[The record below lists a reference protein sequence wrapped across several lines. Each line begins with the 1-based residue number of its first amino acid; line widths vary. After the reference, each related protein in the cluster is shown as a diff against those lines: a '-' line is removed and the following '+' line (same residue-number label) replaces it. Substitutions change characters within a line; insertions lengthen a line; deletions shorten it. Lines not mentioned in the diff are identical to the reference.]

1 MARSAKANFFESR
14 GREETGVDSDSGP
27 ISIANGAVEDSGE
40 LQRRLAVLHR
50 LSSFVGHDEYQSQQQ
65 AAAKALKTSVRHV
78 RRLLSV
84 YREAGVAGLLRQERS
99 DAGVRKV
106 GVGWEEFILQTYR
119 EGNKGSRELSRAQV
133 ARLVASRA
141 DEQGLASYPS
151 RRSVYRILAEEIKAK
166 ERRSKRHRIGWQ
178 GEALQVVTKEGIE
191 IDVDYSNQVWQC
203 DHTPADILV
212 VAADGSY
219 HRPTL
224 TLVVDMHSRC
234 IVGMHLGLD
243 YPSAFV
249 TCLALRHAILPK
261 RYGSSYGLQALW
273 ESYGVPQY
281 LYTDGGRDFTSKHL
295 ETVTT
300 SLGIVQCLRRKP
312 SDGGIVERAL
322 GTINREF
329 FAPFPGYTT
338 PRLKD
343 HCVAAEGDACLSL
356 AEVEKRL
363 VRYIVDHYNQQP
375 DARSPRESRLSRW
388 KSNRIAMGVPPEERV
403 LDVLLMRQDERRVYQ
418 GGYVR
423 FANLVYRGE
432 YLAGYAGEKVA
443 LRYDP
448 RDITTLYVYR
458 ADGGYDV
465 FLTRAHAMNLETERL
480 SLVDA
485 KAIARQLRESC
496 REINNQSILNEI
508 RDRMAFVKSVV
519 EKRAAALSSESSS
532 KSAPDVLDEAQP
544 LVLPPSIESPPAPAQ
559 TLGSPEVLEVSEE
572 EEEID
577 LDSLPEVRVY
587 DTKQLRQMRQNY
599 GL

>member
-1 MARSAKANFFESR
+1 MKDVKEDGGGAIDEAMPEATVIRN
-14 GREETGVDSDSGP
+14 GLEELP
-27 ISIANGAVEDSGE
+27 AEME
-40 LQRRLAVLHR
+40 QRLTVLHR
-50 LSSFVGHDEYQSQQQ
+50 LEGYGRDLGRESYQAEQVKAAEELGISVSSLYRLLCVYRLEGVEG
-65 AAAKALKTSVRHV
+65 LV
-78 RRLLSV
+78 RR
-84 YREAGVAGLLRQERS
+84 ERS
-99 DAGVRKV
+99 DAGVRRV
-106 GVGWEEFILQTYR
+106 SGEWEDFIVQTYR
-119 EGNKGSRELSRAQV
+119 DGNKGSRVLTRAQV
-133 ARLVASRA
+133 ARMVASRA
-141 DEQGLASYPS
+141 HDKGLESYPS
-151 RRSVYRILAEEIKAK
+151 RRSVYRILESEIKAQ

-178 GEALQVVTKEGIE
+178 GEELRVITKEGIE
-191 IDVDYSNQVWQC
+191 IDVEYSNQVWLC
-203 DHTPADILV
+203 DHTPADLLV
-212 VAADGSY
+212 LAADGSY
-219 HRPTL
+219 RRPTL
-224 TLVVDMHSRC
+224 TLVVDMYSRC
-234 IVGMHLGLD
+234 IVGMRLGLD

-261 RYGSSYGLQALW
+261 RYGSSYELQTMW

-281 LYTDGGRDFTSKHL
+281 LYTDAGRDFTSKHL
-295 ETVTT
+295 ENVTT

-338 PRLKD
+338 PRLKEYR
-343 HCVAAEGDACLSL
+343 VAAEGDACLSL
-356 AEVEKRL
+356 AEVEKHL
-363 VRYIVDHYNQQP
+363 VRYIADHYNQRP
-375 DARSPRESRLSRW
+375 DARSQRESRMERW
-388 KSNRIAMGVPPEERV
+388 KSKCIAMGVPPKERS

-448 RDITTLYVYR
+448 RDITTLYVYQ
-458 ADGGYDV
+458 ADGGYDT

-480 SLVDA
+480 SLMDA
-485 KAIARQLRESC
+485 KAIARRLRESR
-496 REINNQSILNEI
+496 REINNPAILNEI

-519 EKRAAALSSESSS
+519 EERAAALSTDSS
-532 KSAPDVLDEAQP
+532 KPSPSVSDEAPPLVIAPPDSSLVPGQSSVSQDVLEASEQ
-544 LVLPPSIESPPAPAQ
+544 
-559 TLGSPEVLEVSEE
+559 EE

-577 LDSLPEVRVY
+577 LDSLPEIRVY

>member
-1 MARSAKANFFESR
+1 MTPYRSF
-14 GREETGVDSDSGP
+14 
-27 ISIANGAVEDSGE
+27 
-40 LQRRLAVLHR
+40 
-50 LSSFVGHDEYQSQQQ
+50 
-65 AAAKALKTSVRHV
+65 
-78 RRLLSV
+78 
-84 YREAGVAGLLRQERS
+84 
-99 DAGVRKV
+99 
-106 GVGWEEFILQTYR
+106 
-119 EGNKGSRELSRAQV
+119 
-133 ARLVASRA
+133 
-141 DEQGLASYPS
+141 SYPTP
-151 RRSVYRILAEEIKAK
+151 
-166 ERRSKRHRIGWQ
+166 KRHRIGWQ
-178 GEALQVVTKEGIE
+178 GEELNVITKEGIE
-191 IDVDYSNQVWQC
+191 IDVEYSNQVWLC
-203 DHTPADILV
+203 DHTPADLLV

-219 HRPTL
+219 RRPTL
-224 TLVVDMHSRC
+224 TLVVDMYSRC
-234 IVGMHLGLD
+234 IVGMRLGLD

-261 RYGSSYGLQALW
+261 RYGSGYELQTLW

-281 LYTDGGRDFTSKHL
+281 LYTDAGRDFTSKHL
-295 ETVTT
+295 ENVTT

-312 SDGGIVERAL
+312 SDGGLVERAL

-338 PRLKD
+338 PRLEEYR
-343 HCVAAEGDACLSL
+343 VAAEGDACLSL
-356 AEVEKRL
+356 AEVEKHL
-363 VRYIVDHYNQQP
+363 VRYISDHYNQRP
-375 DARSPRESRLSRW
+375 DARSQRESRMERW
-388 KSNRIAMGVPPEERV
+388 KSKCIAMGVPPEERS

-458 ADGGYDV
+458 ADGGYDT

-485 KAIARQLRESC
+485 KAIARRLRESR
-496 REINNQSILNEI
+496 REINNPAILNEI
-508 RDRMAFVKSVV
+508 RDRMTFVKSVV
-519 EKRAAALSSESSS
+519 EERAVALSTESKPS
-532 KSAPDVLDEAQP
+532 PNVLDEAPP
-544 LVLPPSIESPPAPAQ
+544 LVIAPPESSLAPGQ
-559 TLGSPEVLEVSEE
+559 SSVSQDVLEASDLDE

-587 DTKQLRQMRQNY
+587 DTNQLRQMRQNY

>member
-1 MARSAKANFFESR
+1 MD
-14 GREETGVDSDSGP
+14 TDSGP
-27 ISIANGAVEDSGE
+27 ISIANRAVEDSGE

-50 LSSFVGHDEYQSQQQ
+50 LASFVGRAEYQSQQK
-65 AAAKALKTSVRHV
+65 AAAKELKTSVRHV

-84 YREAGVAGLLRQERS
+84 YREAGVSGLLRQERS
-99 DAGVRKV
+99 DCGVRRLSAE
-106 GVGWEEFILQTYR
+106 WEEFILQTYR

-133 ARLVASRA
+133 ARMVASRA
-141 DEQGLASYPS
+141 NDKGLESYPS
-151 RRSVYRILAEEIKAK
+151 RRSVYRILEEEIKAQ

-178 GEALQVVTKEGIE
+178 GEELQVVSKEGIE
-191 IDVDYSNQVWQC
+191 IDVEYSNQVWQC

-234 IVGMHLGLD
+234 IVGMHLGLA

-261 RYGSSYGLQALW
+261 RYGSSYELQTLW

-281 LYTDGGRDFTSKHL
+281 LYTDAGRDFTSKHL
-295 ETVTT
+295 ENVTT

-338 PRLKD
+338 PVLKE
-343 HCVAAEGDACLSL
+343 HRVAAEGDACLSL

-375 DARSPRESRLSRW
+375 DARSHGESRMSRW
-388 KSNRIAMGVPPEERV
+388 KSTCIAMGVPPEERT

-418 GGYVR
+418 GGRSFCQPGVSR
-423 FANLVYRGE
+423 RIFSRVCG
-432 YLAGYAGEKVA
+432 
-443 LRYDP
+443 
-448 RDITTLYVYR
+448 
-458 ADGGYDV
+458 
-465 FLTRAHAMNLETERL
+465 
-480 SLVDA
+480 
-485 KAIARQLRESC
+485 RES
-496 REINNQSILNEI
+496 SI
-508 RDRMAFVKSVV
+508 
-519 EKRAAALSSESSS
+519 
-532 KSAPDVLDEAQP
+532 
-544 LVLPPSIESPPAPAQ
+544 
-559 TLGSPEVLEVSEE
+559 TL
-572 EEEID
+572 
-577 LDSLPEVRVY
+577 
-587 DTKQLRQMRQNY
+587 
-599 GL
+599 